1 VISEGERGMNE
12 DGRNADT
19 KKDGTV
25 MVDISGVS
33 IDAKMMNTILIIIVC
48 RVHIIISHNTL
59 SERMKTD
66 KKFCTSMM

>member
-1 VISEGERGMNE
+1 MISEGERGMNE

-19 KKDGTV
+19 KKSGTV
-25 MVDISGVS
+25 VVDISGVS

-48 RVHIIISHNTL
+48 RVHIIISHKTL